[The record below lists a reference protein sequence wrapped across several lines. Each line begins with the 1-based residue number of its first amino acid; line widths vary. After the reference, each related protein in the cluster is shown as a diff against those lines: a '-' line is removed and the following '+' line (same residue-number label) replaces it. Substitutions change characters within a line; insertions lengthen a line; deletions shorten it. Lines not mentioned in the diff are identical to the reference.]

1 VRIETRKVAET
12 VRTLW
17 KEASTDDISGLS
29 AEMAYRVLLA
39 TFPFFIFL
47 AALGGFIAEPLGY
60 DNPTQRIMDQIDT
73 SLPADA
79 RGVLEGQLHRVLD
92 SRHAGLLTFGIIGAI
107 WGASAAMSTLMKALN
122 RAYDVEET
130 RPFWKRLP
138 LVLGLTVLA
147 AVFFIASFFTLLIGQ
162 IFAREVGGWVG
173 LSGTAADAFA
183 LIRLPIVF
191 LLLTLAMAFVYWA
204 APNVDIPFRW
214 VSPGAVVF
222 IVAWILFTVGFAFY
236 VSHFGTYQET
246 YGTLGGVVVL
256 LVWLY
261 MTSFLML
268 LGAELNA
275 VLQAKVAPEDMQGPV
290 AEGHRGEVAEAR
302 AKAGAVHG

>member
-1 VRIETRKVAET
+1 LRIDNRVLDTGR
-12 VRTLW
+12 RLW
-17 KEASTDDISGLS
+17 KEASIDDVSGLA

-39 TFPFFIFL
+39 MFPFFIFL

-60 DNPTQRIMDQIDT
+60 DNPTQRIMNEIGT

-79 RGVLEGQLHRVLD
+79 RGVLEGQLRRVLEGK
-92 SRHAGLLTFGIIGAI
+92 HAGLLTFGIIGAI
-107 WGASAAMSTLMKALN
+107 WSASTAMSTLIKALN

-138 LVLGLTVLA
+138 LVLGLTVIA
-147 AVFFIASFFTLLIGQ
+147 AVFFIASFLILLIGQ
-162 IFAREVGGWVG
+162 VFATEVGGWVG
-173 LSGTAADAFA
+173 LSGAAADTFA
-183 LIRLPIVF
+183 LLRLPIVF
-191 LLLTLAMAFVYWA
+191 MLLTIAMAFVYWA

-222 IVAWILFTVGFAFY
+222 IFAWILFTIAFAFY
-236 VSHFGTYQET
+236 VSQFGTYQET

-261 MTSFLML
+261 VTSFLML

-275 VLQAKVAPEDMQGPV
+275 VLQSEVAPEDMQGPV
-290 AEGHRGEVAEAR
+290 ARDHTGEVAEER
-302 AKAGAVHG
+302 QRAGATS